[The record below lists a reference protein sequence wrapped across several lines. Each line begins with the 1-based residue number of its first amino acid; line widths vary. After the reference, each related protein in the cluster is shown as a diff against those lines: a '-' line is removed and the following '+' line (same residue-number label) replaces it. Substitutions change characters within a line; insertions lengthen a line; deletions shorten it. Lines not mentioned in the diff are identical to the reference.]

1 MATLRSLSSIKI
13 LYDNNMSISKIKPNK
28 SLSSRL
34 MIRVLI
40 VSAIIFALTFTILVR
55 TAANQM
61 REEATENAHSELS
74 NTIHQ
79 IDAILR
85 SVEIAVE
92 NTAWIVPYRLGTPD
106 FMYNITE
113 RLLQNNEFIYG
124 SAVAFEPNYYRSK
137 GLHFSPYSY
146 RGENGEIRSKQ
157 LGSDTYD
164 YHYMDWYQIPKL
176 LNKPYWSEPYYD
188 DEGGDKMMTTYSKPL
203 YDSNGKLYAII
214 TADLSLEWLTDLV
227 GNIQAFDSS
236 YNLMVSRNA
245 SFIVHPDHDLIL
257 NETIFSSTYGD
268 DDESLK
274 RLQDDML
281 HCRAGEVLR
290 DKGGE
295 KFFVFYS
302 PVESTQWMVAIVC
315 PRGELYKD
323 VKTLSIVLIILALFA
338 LLLMIILIYSGIR
351 KVVAPVEEFSNVA
364 KKIANGDFDVELPQI
379 KSQDELKELHD
390 SFEYMQS
397 SLIKYIEELKSTTA
411 NRERIES
418 ELRIA
423 RAIQMGMIPKSF
435 PAFPERSDLRLSARL
450 LPAKEVGGDLY
461 DFFIKEN
468 RLYFIIGDVS
478 GKGIPASLVMAVTCR
493 LFRSIASY
501 LDKPEEIISS
511 LNDSL
516 ADGNESSM
524 FCTAFLGILDLTS
537 GELNYCNAGHN
548 APLIIDCKGDVV
560 PMAVEP
566 NLALG
571 LFSGFPY
578 KGEQIKIEKGMK
590 LYLFTDGVT
599 EAENNDK
606 VLFGDEKLVEM
617 LKESA
622 LLEPSAIIDK
632 TFAAIKRHADGAE
645 QSDDITVMCIKYSN
659 DMEKSIILANDIAEI
674 GRLNEFVEEI
684 GSEFS
689 LSTEVIFN
697 LNLVLEEAVVN
708 IINYAYP
715 KEEHEKIYLSARLC
729 DNSIVLVLTD
739 TGKEF
744 DPTMAPEADITLSAE
759 DRPIGGLGIFL
770 IRQIMNEVKYER
782 IDGKN
787 VLTLEKKL

>member
-1 MATLRSLSSIKI
+1 MESKKIK
-13 LYDNNMSISKIKPNK
+13 LKNSISG
-28 SLSSRL
+28 RL
-34 MIRVLI
+34 MVRVLI
-40 VSAIIFALTFTILVR
+40 VSAIIFTLTFAVFVR
-55 TAANQM
+55 MAANKM
-61 REEATENAHSELS
+61 REEATERAHSKLS
-74 NTIHQ
+74 STIHQ

-92 NTAWIVPYRLGTPD
+92 NTAWIVPHRLASPD
-106 FMYNITE
+106 FMYDITE
-113 RLLQNNEFIYG
+113 RLLQNNDFIYG
-124 SAVAFEPNYYRSK
+124 SAVAFEPNYFHAK
-137 GLHFSPYSY
+137 GQFFSPYSY
-146 RGENGEIRSKQ
+146 RGENGEIKSKQ

-188 DEGGDKMMTTYSKPL
+188 DQGGNKMMTTYSKPL
-203 YDSNGKLYAII
+203 YDSEGKIYAII

-227 GNIQAFDSS
+227 ENIRAFDNS

-245 SFIVHPDHDLIL
+245 SFIVHPNHDLIL

-268 DDESLK
+268 NDTSLK
-274 RLQDDML
+274 KMQEDML
-281 HCRAGEVLR
+281 NCKEGEVLR
-290 DKGGE
+290 DNGGE
-295 KFFVFYS
+295 KYFVFYS
-302 PVESTQWMVAIVC
+302 PVESTQWNVAIVC
-315 PRGELYKD
+315 ARSELYKE
-323 VKTLSIVLIILALFA
+323 VKMLTALLIVLGVLA
-338 LLLMIILIYSGIR
+338 LLLMIVLIHSGIR
-351 KVVAPVEEFSNVA
+351 KEVAPIEDFSDVA
-364 KKIANGDFDVELPQI
+364 KKIATGDFQVELPQI
-379 KSQDELKELHD
+379 KSEDELKELRD
-390 SFEYMQS
+390 SFKHLQS
-397 SLIKYIEELKSTTA
+397 SLVKYIDELKSTTA

-423 RAIQMGMIPKSF
+423 HAIQMGMIPKSF
-435 PAFPERSDLRLSARL
+435 PAFPERTDLRLSAKL

-461 DFFIKEN
+461 DFFIRDEK
-468 RLYFIIGDVS
+468 LYFIIGDVS

-493 LFRSIASY
+493 LFRSIASH
-501 LDKPEEIISS
+501 LDNPEEIIAS

-516 ADGNESSM
+516 ADSNESSM
-524 FCTAFLGILDLTS
+524 FCTAFLGILDLKS
-537 GELNYCNAGHN
+537 GQLNYCNAGHN
-548 APLIIDCKGDVV
+548 APLIIGCEGNIE
-560 PMAVEP
+560 PLAVEP

-571 LFSGFPY
+571 LFEGFPY
-578 KGEQIKIEKGMK
+578 KGQQVCIEKGTK
-590 LYLFTDGVT
+590 LYLFTDGVN

-606 VLFGDEKLVEM
+606 VLFGDEQVVAM

-622 LLEPSAIIDK
+622 SLEPGAIIDK
-632 TFAAIKRHADGAE
+632 TFAEVKRHADGAE
-645 QSDDITVMCIKYSN
+645 QSDDITVMCVKYGN

-674 GRLNEFVEEI
+674 GKLNDFVEDI
-684 GSEFS
+684 GNEFS
-689 LSTEVIFN
+689 LSPEVVFN

-744 DPTMAPEADITLSAE
+744 DPTEAPEADITLTAE
-759 DRPIGGLGIFL
+759 ERPIGGLGIFL

-787 VLTLEKKL
+787 VLTLEKKLQ